1 MCCWYLEIS
10 SKKPLLLLFPFYS
23 SLNLK
28 YSPPHPQKGLIIVDR
43 AWCDNIYN
51 SSVACC
57 CRAYKRRKKIGHA
70 VKPFNI
76 SFWDCAG
83 AVANLNVNLG
93 YIIVQSSAILKNS
106 DVLYSMLMRGGRE
119 ASGNV
124 AMYSLGLFGEYC
136 RAHLWNSEF
145 DKLYSAS
152 SGTKF
157 YKVLRAV
164 HRLKPKL

>member
-1 MCCWYLEIS
+1 MTIFTTA
-10 SKKPLLLLFPFYS
+10 LL
-23 SLNLK
+23 
-28 YSPPHPQKGLIIVDR
+28 H
-43 AWCDNIYN
+43 A
-51 SSVACC
+51 VAGPI
-57 CRAYKRRKKIGHA
+57 KEEEKIGHA

-93 YIIVQSSAILKNS
+93 YIVQSSAILKNS

-136 RAHLWNSEF
+136 GAIHL
-145 DKLYSAS
+145 
-152 SGTKF
+152 
-157 YKVLRAV
+157 
-164 HRLKPKL
+164 